1 MVEGRVYTRD
11 TLTECAAMTTARS
24 ALTQSY
30 QPYRL
35 RHVLRAPARAAPWRR
50 APLRGPPPWP
60 PSVSTSAA
68 RRPIA
73 LRREPT
79 SCVRD
84 VESMNVYDAHRS
96 SVIPK
101 LRAAR

>member
-1 MVEGRVYTRD
+1 MVEGRVRTRD
-11 TLTECAAMTTARS
+11 TLTECAAMTTARN

-30 QPYRL
+30 QTYRL
-35 RHVLRAPARAAPWRR
+35 GLVLRAPARAAPWRR

-79 SCVRD
+79 F
-84 VESMNVYDAHRS
+84 
-96 SVIPK
+96 
-101 LRAAR
+101 LRP